1 MPFPQH
7 SDDFLGA
14 FINLDLENS
23 DFSNAAL
30 SLHLLIEKTFP
41 INYLVTLNFF
51 FFNLC
56 FLLLTTK
63 AGQMLD
69 SIPFFNQFPE

>member
-1 MPFPQH
+1 MQFPQH
-7 SDDFLGA
+7 SDHFLAA

-30 SLHLLIEKTFP
+30 SLHLLIEKTSP
-41 INYLVTLNFF
+41 INYLVTLIF